1 MDPEKKEELLQK
13 RNQNTVKIKV
23 NMWIHSNTFKKKI
36 KEGPYYI
43 SWHLLMM

>member
-1 MDPEKKEELLQK
+1 MDPEKKPK
-13 RNQNTVKIKV
+13 YCKNKSKHVDSFKK
-23 NMWIHSNTFKKKI
+23 TFKKKI